1 MKEKFEGTKDVI
13 RSRKSTDRQHNDH
26 NKRQKDKQ
34 KSTKHHTQ
42 NKRLRNTNPTKTGVN
57 SCVPER

>member
-13 RSRKSTDRQHNDH
+13 KSSKSKDRQHNDH
-26 NKRQKDKQ
+26 KKGQKDKQ

-42 NKRLRNTNPTKTGVN
+42 NKGSRNTNPTKTGVN